1 MRDDLVT
8 VAEAVARLQRGELVA
23 IPTETVY
30 GLAADASQGAAV
42 AEVFARKERPEFN
55 PLIVHFA
62 QSDAAAAQVIWTPLA
77 ERLAAAFWPGPLTL
91 VLERKPG
98 SSVHALAS
106 AGLPSLALRVPA
118 HPLTQALLSHFPQ
131 GLVAPSANPSGRLSP
146 THPEHVWAG
155 LGKQLPLLDGGAC
168 RLGLESSILDARGS
182 QPILLREGA
191 LSRETLSAALDIQ
204 IHAPIRPEENAE
216 TLETAEPRVQ
226 SPGQLLRHYAPRHP
240 LRLDAQSV
248 RPGEAL
254 LAFGVP
260 LASTG
265 SVEQLSEREDL
276 NEAAANLFAALHRL
290 DALDLSGI
298 AVMPI
303 PQLGIGRAI
312 YDRLKRGAA

>member
-1 MRDDLVT
+1 
-8 VAEAVARLQRGELVA
+8 
-23 IPTETVY
+23 
-30 GLAADASQGAAV
+30 
-42 AEVFARKERPEFN
+42 
-55 PLIVHFA
+55 
-62 QSDAAAAQVIWTPLA
+62 
-77 ERLAAAFWPGPLTL
+77 
-91 VLERKPG
+91 
-98 SSVHALAS
+98 
-106 AGLPSLALRVPA
+106 
-118 HPLTQALLSHFPQ
+118 
-131 GLVAPSANPSGRLSP
+131 
-146 THPEHVWAG
+146 
-155 LGKQLPLLDGGAC
+155 LPLLDGGAC

-191 LSRETLSAALDIQ
+191 LSQEKLSAALDIQ
-204 IHAPIRPEENAE
+204 IHIPIRPEENAE
-216 TLETAEPRVQ
+216 TVETAEPSVQ

-248 RPGEAL
+248 WPGEAL

-303 PQLGIGRAI
+303 PQVGIGRAI